1 MIRRT
6 WVYIVVA
13 VGVCVGATAMLD
25 AQKGGKPKPPSDL
38 PGTAVISCPEFWTC
52 GVEGDEAGAT
62 AARLLGS
69 TGEMNITLDQSST
82 ITLRF
87 HGQTGYD
94 NPGSDCDGDESKCL
108 LRWDQNQVRVFSG
121 GFQMQSNTLDA
132 DGLTE
137 LPNGL
142 LSIPEGH
149 RSLTRLNMTIDMPE
163 TLDIFWRFNF
173 NANTS
178 GNGGG
183 DVIAVTRTNA
193 CTWVFS
199 ADTEQAALSTIVK
212 PPKGKQYVHRE
223 GRYTMPFVLTF
234 TLNGCAE

>member
-1 MIRRT
+1 MTRRT
-6 WVYIVVA
+6 WVYIVTA
-13 VGVCVGATAMLD
+13 VGVCVGATAMLA

-38 PGTAVISCPEFWTC
+38 PGTAVISCPVPGTC
-52 GVEGDEAGAT
+52 GIEGDDAGSNP
-62 AARLLGS
+62 ARLLTS
-69 TGEMNITLDQSST
+69 GEMNLALDGSSDITL
-82 ITLRF
+82 LFR
-87 HGQTGYD
+87 GQTGD
-94 NPGSDCDGDESKCL
+94 TADGSDCYGDDSKCL
-108 LRWDQNQVRVFSG
+108 LDWNNQVRVFST

-142 LSIPEGH
+142 LDMIEGH
-149 RSLTRLNMTIDMPE
+149 TSLARLNMTIDMPE
-163 TLDIFWRFNF
+163 TPEIFWRFNF

-183 DVIAVTRTNA
+183 DVIPVTRTGA

-199 ADTEQAALSTIVK
+199 ADPEAAALSTLVK
-212 PPKGKQYVHRE
+212 PPRGKQYVHRE

-234 TLNGCAE
+234 TVPDCGA

>member
-6 WVYIVVA
+6 WVHVVVA
-13 VGVCVGATAMLD
+13 AGVCVGATAMLD

-38 PGTAVISCPEFWTC
+38 EGTAVISCPIAGTC
-52 GVEGDEAGAT
+52 GIEGDQSGSNP
-62 AARLLGS
+62 ARLLTS
-69 TGEMNITLDQSST
+69 TGEMNVTLDGSSD

-87 HGQTGYD
+87 HGQTGD
-94 NPGSDCDGDESKCL
+94 TADDSDCFGDDSKCL
-108 LRWDQNQVRVFSG
+108 LDWGNQVRVFAS
-121 GFQMQSNTLDA
+121 GFQMQSNTLHA

-142 LSIPEGH
+142 LGIPEGQT
-149 RSLTRLNMTIDMPE
+149 SLARLNMTIDMDETPE
-163 TLDIFWRFNF
+163 IFWRFNF

-183 DVIAVTRTNA
+183 DVIPVTRTGA

-199 ADTEQAALSTIVK
+199 AGTEQAALSALVK
-212 PPKGKQYVHRE
+212 PVRGKQYVHRE
-223 GRYTMPFVLTF
+223 GRYSMPFVLTF
-234 TLNGCAE
+234 TVPNCGA